1 MRYSMRESLASCGIR
16 ERLVLSVVHLA
27 SVAEVLETPRGSRPT
42 AFLPVLKSLAETLPR
57 RGMVIVIS
65 DLLGDRDGIFKGLQ
79 LLRTRGHDLAL
90 LHVMDDD
97 EIDFPFEGPTRF
109 EGLELPAH
117 LACNP
122 RALREGYLEAVG
134 GFLADVRT
142 RATASRCD
150 YALVR
155 TGEPV
160 DAALV
165 RFLSRRASVAV

>member
-1 MRYSMRESLASCGIR
+1 
-16 ERLVLSVVHLA
+16 
-27 SVAEVLETPRGSRPT
+27 
-42 AFLPVLKSLAETLPR
+42 
-57 RGMVIVIS
+57 
-65 DLLGDRDGIFKGLQ
+65 
-79 LLRTRGHDLAL
+79 
-90 LHVMDDD
+90 MDDD

-122 RALREGYLEAVG
+122 RALRAGYLEAVG

-150 YALVR
+150 YSLVR